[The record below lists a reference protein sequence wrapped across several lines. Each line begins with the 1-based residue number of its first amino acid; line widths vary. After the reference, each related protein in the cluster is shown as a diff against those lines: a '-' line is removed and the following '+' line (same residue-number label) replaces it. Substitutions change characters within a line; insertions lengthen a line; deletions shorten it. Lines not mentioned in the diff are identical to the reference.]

1 MPAHHQDARRRATS
15 SGPHRPAR
23 RWVLALGLAGVASLA
38 GTAPA
43 VAGTVPAGPV
53 PASAGGPASTLL
65 TPDVTPAPALPLPAV
80 PPNLPGGIEDPAP
93 YVKQASCDPVPKP
106 GAVALSTLLVTTYP
120 GTSAAISRDCGLDG
134 IASEHY
140 EGRAV
145 DWMTT
150 LRDPQGAARAQAVV
164 SWLLATDVQGH
175 AFANARRLGVM
186 YVIWND
192 RIWGSYAASAG
203 WRPYSTCAAHPEPA
217 WDTSCHR
224 DHVHLS
230 LSWAG
235 ASGRTSFWTGQ
246 VAGVDYG
253 PCRPV
258 DLNWAPAHAA
268 RAAQPCPS
276 YPAVAAR
283 AGASPLLASIIR
295 FSGATVGPGSHGP
308 VVTAVQKAV
317 GVDADGAFGPL
328 TGVAVQAFRAT
339 HHLPAGTTVDAA
351 VWRALLA
358 PPLPR
363 DGGSP
368 ASGAAPAPSGSGGTA
383 PTGTPG
389 AGPAGPAA
397 GSTGGAGTVG
407 GTPSGPLGPFPGATL
422 SYGSTGVAVQ
432 AVQRALR
439 VTPVSGWFG
448 PVTRAAVT
456 AFQAAHHLPATGAVD
471 AATWRLLG
479 R

>member
-1 MPAHHQDARRRATS
+1 VPAHHQDARRRATP
-15 SGPHRPAR
+15 SGPHRSAL
-23 RWVLALGLAGVASLA
+23 RWALALGLAGVTALA

-43 VAGTVPAGPV
+43 VAGSVPAGSV
-53 PASAGGPASTLL
+53 PPDGPTSAAVLL
-65 TPDVTPAPALPLPAV
+65 TPDVTAAPALPLPAV
-80 PPNLPGGIEDPAP
+80 PPNLPGGIEDPSP

-145 DWMTT
+145 DWMTS
-150 LRDPQGAARAQAVV
+150 LRDPVGAARAQAVV
-164 SWLLATDVQGH
+164 SWLLATDTQGH

-203 WRPYSTCAAHPEPA
+203 WRPYSTCAAHPDPA

-235 ASGRTSFWTGQ
+235 ALGRTSFWTGQ
-246 VAGVDYG
+246 VGAVDYG
-253 PCRPV
+253 PCRSA
-258 DLNWAPAHAA
+258 DLNWAPVHGA
-268 RAAQPCPS
+268 RTAQPCPA

-283 AGASPLLASIIR
+283 AGVSPLLASIVR

-328 TGVAVQAFRAT
+328 TGVAVQAFRSAR
-339 HHLPAGTTVDAA
+339 HLPAGTTVDAA

-358 PPLPR
+358 APPSG
-363 DGGSP
+363 DGGA

-383 PTGTPG
+383 PAG
-389 AGPAGPAA
+389 APAA
-397 GSTGGAGTVG
+397 TGPSSGPSSGAGTVG
-407 GTPSGPLGPFPGATL
+407 GPASGPLGAFPGGTL
-422 SYGSTGVAVQ
+422 AYGSTGTAVQ

-456 AFQAAHHLPATGAVD
+456 AFQAAHHLPVTGAVD
-471 AATWRLLG
+471 AVTWCLLG